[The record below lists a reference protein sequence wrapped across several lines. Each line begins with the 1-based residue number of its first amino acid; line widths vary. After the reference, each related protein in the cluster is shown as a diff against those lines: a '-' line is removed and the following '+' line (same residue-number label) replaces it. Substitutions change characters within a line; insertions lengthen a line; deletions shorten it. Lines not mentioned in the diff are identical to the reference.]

1 MICEIFFLKF
11 FIVTYVVIFL
21 SASGAWCYNGEGT
34 VPRYEL
40 CDIPTCAGN
49 IYKRFF
55 DVQTKYSYSREV

>member
-1 MICEIFFLKF
+1 MICEICFLKF

-40 CDIPTCAGN
+40 CDIPTCAG
-49 IYKRFF
+49 KLFF
-55 DVQTKYSYSREV
+55 DVQTK